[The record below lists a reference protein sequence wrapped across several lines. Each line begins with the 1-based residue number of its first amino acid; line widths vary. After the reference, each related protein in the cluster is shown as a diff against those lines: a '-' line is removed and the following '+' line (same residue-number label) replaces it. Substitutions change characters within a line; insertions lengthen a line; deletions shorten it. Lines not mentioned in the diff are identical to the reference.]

1 MAWIQSIPYSNDKG
15 WWHYHKRWLDESIDE
30 FTAQRTV
37 RRTGSAPCCWR
48 HDLKSRTCPWILS
61 PPPSCSLLSPSF
73 DSWRFEVPLSQSNGV
88 NQRHSKIF
96 ETISQHSGFKL
107 IFSDILSQQQ
117 KVTNMVQKKK
127 NHSVGNR
134 NQKWPTD
141 SNAGVCVSALRG
153 VCTKLCSPPKF
164 VLLQGTVYLCKLLEM
179 IVKARSHL
187 EHRFLCMH
195 TYGYKCICTNV
206 GAHQIL
212 EPSKL
217 RRYLLKRQGMF
228 AFARDLKQTGWVTG
242 RHVKEAKLKPPSL
255 VF

>member
-1 MAWIQSIPYSNDKG
+1 MLSTFSIFWFMTFWGTSVPEQWSQPTTQQNLWD
-15 WWHYHKRWLDESIDE
+15 HKSTFRLQVD
-30 FTAQRTV
+30 FLRYFVTAT
-37 RRTGSAPCCWR
+37 
-48 HDLKSRTCPWILS
+48 KS
-61 PPPSCSLLSPSF
+61 
-73 DSWRFEVPLSQSNGV
+73 D
-88 NQRHSKIF
+88 
-96 ETISQHSGFKL
+96 QHGA
-107 IFSDILSQQQ
+107 
-117 KVTNMVQKKK
+117 KKK

-141 SNAGVCVSALRG
+141 SSAGVCVSALRG